1 MVVVHFI
8 WRSQDDI
15 CVSIFGSI
23 VSVIHRHEL
32 FSDIFHKNKYRIQNR
47 LHAAKSAN
55 ANRVIVKLKPYRKM
69 QYLTCTLLDHE
80 QILILQKIHIAL
92 MATTACVDVTETGKI
107 LLSYFIL
114 NN

>member
-15 CVSIFGSI
+15 STFGLI

-55 ANRVIVKLKPYRKM
+55 ANRVIVKSKPYRKM
-69 QYLTCTLLDHE
+69 EYLTCTFWTH
-80 QILILQKIHIAL
+80 
-92 MATTACVDVTETGKI
+92 T
-107 LLSYFIL
+107 
-114 NN
+114 